1 MADPYIRQLA
11 REALA
16 QSAVNPA
23 GAFSRSILG
32 AQQLQRPGQ
41 QMQQPAEPYLRQQYP
56 EIYGGL
62 AGLMGMA
69 PDELAGSVLDP
80 NTARARAGAEIGFPL
95 GTALQVAPMVGPA
108 ARAVGAGAKELGPTA
123 VNMGEGYLQRQ
134 GLMPSIVPKIDE
146 TFAGFATPEQYAT
159 ARFQSSMDAE
169 RWPEAWQRTGAVT
182 PEEILQKKGITQ
194 PPPTQRDKD
203 LYLLESRF
211 SGYMDASKAR
221 QFLENDMLKA
231 TKKEKDLLRKY
242 YDASGKFIARE
253 EVPVQQAMQ
262 EFEQGLTNF
271 MATR

>member
-32 AQQLQRPGQ
+32 AQQLQRPTQ

-95 GTALQVAPMVGPA
+95 GTALQMFPA
-108 ARAVGAGAKELGPTA
+108 AQFTKGLPVGMSIKSVDDLVTKYPNLEAEKFI
-123 VNMGEGYLQRQ
+123 N
-134 GLMPSIVPKIDE
+134 PSSIKPLNKVEDRKK
-146 TFAGFATPEQYAT
+146 YN
-159 ARFQSSMDAE
+159 
-169 RWPEAWQRTGAVT
+169 
-182 PEEILQKKGITQ
+182 EILESMKQEGWQGRPILAYEENGKTKALTGSHRIYAARKAGI
-194 PPPTQRDKD
+194 D
-203 LYLLESRF
+203 
-211 SGYMDASKAR
+211 
-221 QFLENDMLKA
+221 
-231 TKKEKDLLRKY
+231 
-242 YDASGKFIARE
+242 
-253 EVPVQQAMQ
+253 VPVVMVKPESLNYEDYSGSFTTFKDAIDDQRVFNWLNKAGDYKAAYLMHL
-262 EFEQGLTNF
+262 ED
-271 MATR
+271 